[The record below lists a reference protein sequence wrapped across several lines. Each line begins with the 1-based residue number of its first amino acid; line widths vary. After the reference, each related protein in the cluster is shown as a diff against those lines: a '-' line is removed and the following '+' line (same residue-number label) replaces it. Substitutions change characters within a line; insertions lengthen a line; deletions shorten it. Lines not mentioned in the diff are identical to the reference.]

1 MCGECGFEVEEV
13 EWNEWVIRSR
23 GLVEPAGLRR
33 IVTVRVEIRADENP
47 LARYCGDQFW
57 VESSE
62 CGKQGRRG
70 RECCKVPNVE

>member
-47 LARYCGDQFW
+47 LARYCG
-57 VESSE
+57 
-62 CGKQGRRG
+62 
-70 RECCKVPNVE
+70 ECCKVPNVE

>member
-33 IVTVRVEIRADENP
+33 IVTVRVEIP
-47 LARYCGDQFW
+47 G
-57 VESSE
+57 
-62 CGKQGRRG
+62 G
-70 RECCKVPNVE
+70 